1 MNTVRANGIA
11 VHVAQLPPA
20 GDEPA
25 PPTAVMIHGMAGD
38 TLASWYFTLA
48 KPVSDA
54 GLRVVAYDLRGH
66 GHTERPLTGYTL
78 DDFVDDLDALLDA
91 IGVTGPVHLL
101 GNSFGGT
108 IAFAYAIRRPEAVA
122 TVTTIESS
130 PPTPA
135 WFHRVA
141 YRLSQAGQPGRRLAA
156 AREFVGATSVARE
169 LPASRLPG
177 DALIAAITCPVLCV
191 YGGHSRVGELAP
203 DIRRLLPHADVVVV
217 PGERHSLLVDR
228 PETVREVVLPWLLR
242 HCAKEVVR

>member
-1 MNTVRANGIA
+1 MNSVRANGIA

-20 GDEPA
+20 GDRPA

-48 KPVSDA
+48 KPVADA
-54 GLRVVAYDLRGH
+54 GLRVVTYDLRGH
-66 GHTERPLTGYTL
+66 GRTQRPRTGYTL
-78 DDFVDDLDALLDA
+78 DDFVDDLDALLVALD
-91 IGVTGPVHLL
+91 VTGPVHLL

-108 IAFAYAIRRPEAVA
+108 IAFGYAIRRPEAVA
-122 TVTTIESS
+122 TITTIESA
-130 PPTPA
+130 PPTQA
-135 WFHRVA
+135 WFLRIA
-141 YRLSQAGQPGRRLAA
+141 YRLSQAAQPGRRLAA
-156 AREFVGATSVARE
+156 ARDFVGTTSVARE

-177 DALIAAITCPVLCV
+177 DARIAAIDCPVLCV

-203 DIRRLLPHADVVVV
+203 EVRRLLPHAEVVVV

-242 HCAKEVVR
+242 HTPQEVGR